1 MMLVSSG
8 GTFAPKS
15 FQLVWYKG
23 QRYVYAH
30 DSKQDPPKLVSG
42 QYSTL
47 LCFALMVGRCNWE
60 IILMFLSEDTNI
72 SLEHEGKVN
81 CSCF

>member
-42 QYSTL
+42 CRETL
-47 LCFALMVGRCNWE
+47 P
-60 IILMFLSEDTNI
+60 
-72 SLEHEGKVN
+72 
-81 CSCF
+81 